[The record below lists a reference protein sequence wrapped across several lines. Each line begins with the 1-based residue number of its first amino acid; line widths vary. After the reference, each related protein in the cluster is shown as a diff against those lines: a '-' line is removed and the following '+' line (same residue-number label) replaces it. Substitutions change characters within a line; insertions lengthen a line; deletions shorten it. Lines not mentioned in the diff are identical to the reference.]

1 MLHGCPGVG
10 KTFTAESV
18 ADHIERPL
26 YILNS
31 GELGIQPQEVEENLN
46 KALMLAVA
54 WNAILLIDEADVFL
68 EQRSVQ
74 DLQRNCLV
82 SLFLRTLEYYEGI
95 LFLTTNRVST
105 FDPAFKSRVHL
116 ALKYSALTATSRREL
131 FINFIKRTSK
141 DAPAFDD
148 ATIERL
154 AAVDINGRQIKNAVR
169 TASALAKDEGVPLN
183 EEHLQAVLETISD
196 FEQDLASTDEWSS

>member
-1 MLHGCPGVG
+1 M
-10 KTFTAESV
+10 
-18 ADHIERPL
+18 

-31 GELGIQPQEVEENLN
+31 GELGIKPKEVEENLN

-82 SLFLRTLEYYEGI
+82 SLFLRVLEYYEGI
-95 LFLTTNRVST
+95 LFLTTNRITT

-116 ALKYSALTATSRREL
+116 ALKYNALSAAARKKLYV
-131 FINFIKRTSK
+131 NFVKRTSR
-141 DAPAFDD
+141 DAPVLG
-148 ATIERL
+148 EEVLNRL

-169 TASALAKDEGVPLN
+169 TASALAREEGVKLN
-183 EEHLQAVLETISD
+183 EEHLQAVLETTAQ
-196 FEQDLASTDEWSS
+196 FEEDLADTEE

>member
-1 MLHGCPGVG
+1 
-10 KTFTAESV
+10 
-18 ADHIERPL
+18 
-26 YILNS
+26 
-31 GELGIQPQEVEENLN
+31 
-46 KALMLAVA
+46 MLAVA

-95 LFLTTNRVST
+95 LFLTTNRITT

-116 ALKYSALTATSRREL
+116 ALKYNALTATARKEL

-141 DAPAFDD
+141 DAPTLDD
-148 ATIERL
+148 ATIDRL

-183 EEHLQAVLETISD
+183 EDHLQAVLETISD